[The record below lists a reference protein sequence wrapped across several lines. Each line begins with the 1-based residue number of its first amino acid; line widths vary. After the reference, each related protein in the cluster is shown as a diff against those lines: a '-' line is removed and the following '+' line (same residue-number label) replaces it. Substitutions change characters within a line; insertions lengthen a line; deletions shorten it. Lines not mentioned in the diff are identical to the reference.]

1 MSPRPGNRAT
11 RKVRFRGEVLRVERE
26 MRVLSLSALA
36 KDIARHPD
44 CGSCTPAQLQK
55 WEVGVFE
62 PTAAYLLALE
72 EIFGIPVREWF
83 AVDLT
88 PREIIADPE
97 PEPAPEP
104 APVAEPAPA
113 PETLP
118 PETTR
123 DIIKHK
129 TTKTAT
135 EAAKARSLSLLEIA
149 ALDPDQRPASYKPPA
164 PIKARVV
171 AAPAPAPV
179 SVEAP
184 QSGQDAAPAEKPEPV
199 IIYPRPRPTA
209 EQLAAWDSEA
219 DRNRKG

>member
-1 MSPRPGNRAT
+1 MTARMKGLARL
-11 RKVRFRGEVLRVERE
+11 VELRFRCEEITRFRDSKG
-26 MRVLSLSALA
+26 LSQTAFAALVA
-36 KDIARHPD
+36 QYED
-44 CGSCTPAQLQK
+44 CGNCTQTHVSK
-55 WEVGVFE
+55 WERGPGLPDHPYMRAVVKIIRRRYEDWFE
-62 PTAAYLLALE
+62 VTGAHVVAKVPKA
-72 EIFGIPVREWF
+72 
-83 AVDLT
+83 T
-88 PREIIADPE
+88 PN
-97 PEPAPEP
+97 PEP